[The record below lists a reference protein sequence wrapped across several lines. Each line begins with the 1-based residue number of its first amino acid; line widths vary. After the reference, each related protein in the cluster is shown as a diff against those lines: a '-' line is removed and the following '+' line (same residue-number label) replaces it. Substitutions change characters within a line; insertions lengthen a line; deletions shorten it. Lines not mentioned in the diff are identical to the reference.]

1 MGAMGRRFL
10 FPSCRLTGAPCEGG
24 SWWWR
29 RREKLRRDG
38 GRDLGR
44 LHGRCALCAPMNSE
58 HSTDADRGLG
68 RRGAGEGGGGGCVDG
83 GWWGGG
89 RVAANCPRMGAA
101 RRELPASAYGHGFLG
116 EASHD
121 GQHVFLPFAEAR
133 RLTCRYGPPCVGFL
147 FSCLL
152 MVERLLSLNL
162 SMAVR
167 MREEQNRTAARGYHG
182 SRALNPVPASRRGAV
197 TGRGHVKLELSSVP
211 HARPLPLPAAAQR
224 QPIRHAESERMPGG
238 MLGCV
243 DEAMDGDGEG
253 SLGVNCDLERRAL
266 TSERD

>member
-1 MGAMGRRFL
+1 MGL
-10 FPSCRLTGAPCEGG
+10 
-24 SWWWR
+24 
-29 RREKLRRDG
+29 
-38 GRDLGR
+38 
-44 LHGRCALCAPMNSE
+44 
-58 HSTDADRGLG
+58 
-68 RRGAGEGGGGGCVDG
+68 GAGEQGRGGEGGCVDG

-89 RVAANCPRMGAA
+89 RVAVNCPRMGAA

-116 EASHD
+116 EASDD
-121 GQHVFLPFAEAR
+121 GQHAFLPFAEGR

-152 MVERLLSLNL
+152 MVERLLSMNM

-197 TGRGHVKLELSSVP
+197 TGRGHVKLELPSVP

-224 QPIRHAESERMPGG
+224 QPLRMPNQS
-238 MLGCV
+238 GCPA
-243 DEAMDGDGEG
+243 EGWAAWMWRWMAMARWRGE
-253 SLGVNCDLERRAL
+253 SRSQL
-266 TSERD
+266 